1 MLGGEALEDA
11 AIYPRGR
18 GRERRQQGRAPG
30 AGRKPR
36 GEYPGKTET
45 LTTRIRPETRK
56 GLECAAAKHERSLS
70 QEVETGL
77 RFYLSALKL
86 DRGRHIR
93 ALGEIVALLAQRIES
108 KTGEHW
114 NKDVFTGEA
123 LRRGIDVLVSH
134 FAPGG
139 TPVTPTRVKEAA
151 AKMVGDAGEAYRSP
165 IGLGETEAGHVMAWV
180 EISNLRDF
188 QEIGMVDAE
197 LRKKG
202 GVYEGTEDSRFPDA
216 WYLHQQLF
224 ADLKPGGK
232 HLREK

>member
-1 MLGGEALEDA
+1 
-11 AIYPRGR
+11 
-18 GRERRQQGRAPG
+18 
-30 AGRKPR
+30 
-36 GEYPGKTET
+36 
-45 LTTRIRPETRK
+45 
-56 GLECAAAKHERSLS
+56 
-70 QEVETGL
+70 
-77 RFYLSALKL
+77 
-86 DRGRHIR
+86 
-93 ALGEIVALLAQRIES
+93 
-108 KTGEHW
+108 
-114 NKDVFTGEA
+114 VFTGEA